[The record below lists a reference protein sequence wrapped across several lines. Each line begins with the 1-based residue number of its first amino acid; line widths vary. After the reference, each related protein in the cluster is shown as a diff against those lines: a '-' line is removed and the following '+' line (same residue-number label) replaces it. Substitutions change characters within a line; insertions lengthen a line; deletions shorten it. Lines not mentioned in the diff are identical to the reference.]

1 MEEYEKLQK
10 GGMDPKSKSE
20 YGKKLHDLS
29 EKYAAMKNSIN
40 SLKREYALLSQL
52 SRAVT
57 LAKDPVFVLGATTS
71 LSEYPKKT
79 ILEQNNVN
87 DQETKPQAKH
97 EATHKNTAPSL
108 SS

>member
-1 MEEYEKLQK
+1 
-10 GGMDPKSKSE
+10 
-20 YGKKLHDLS
+20 
-29 EKYAAMKNSIN
+29 MKNTLSR
-40 SLKREYALLSQL
+40 LKQEYALLSRL
-52 SRAVT
+52 SRAFT

-97 EATHKNTAPSL
+97 ETTHKNTAPSL